1 MVSFTYITKTIA
13 SKKNG
18 RVRFITKVVTK
29 SKDVKF
35 GCAFW
40 EHFQLEKV
48 CNVTVEYFTTVG
60 PV

>member
-18 RVRFITKVVTK
+18 RLRFITKVVTK

-48 CNVTVEYFTTVG
+48 CKVTVDTS
-60 PV
+60 